1 MLCYKTSDVE
11 IFTKSVID
19 SPSFGTASVHQV
31 LRMGMMPMWA
41 HLLGDQVPLAH
52 SYLPKRVP
60 DPCNPRPSITSV
72 YLRDGLSSYIPY
84 VEFSRYT
91 GSSPDLSLYFLLH
104 LA

>member
-60 DPCNPRPSITSV
+60 DPCNPRPSITCPLCTFGMASPAT
-72 YLRDGLSSYIPY
+72 YP
-84 VEFSRYT
+84 T
-91 GSSPDLSLYFLLH
+91 WNSPDTQALL
-104 LA
+104 LI